1 MAEIWPTEGLDL
13 VIAIFPKN
21 GSNVATTYMGL
32 WGTPSFSAS
41 TVGTAANARASY
53 TEATGGSY
61 ARQSIAAASWGANA
75 DGGGGASEP
84 GRKTTAAQVVFP
96 TATAPWGLINGFYI
110 VNTSTA
116 GAGSLY
122 WACNF
127 DDTTAITVNTNDIV
141 KVTPTAEIRN

>member
-1 MAEIWPTEGLDL
+1 MAEIFPSEGLDL
-13 VIAIFPKN
+13 VIGIVPK
-21 GSNVATTYMGL
+21 GGATVSTTYIGL
-32 WGTPSFSAS
+32 WGTSFTAS

-53 TEATGGSY
+53 TEPSGGAY

-84 GRKTTAAQVVFP
+84 GRKTTAGQVTFP
-96 TATAPWGLINGFYI
+96 TATAPWGTINGFYL
-110 VNTSTA
+110 VNSSTG

-122 WACNF
+122 YACNF

-141 KVTPTAEIRN
+141 KVTPTWEIRN